1 LTIQWYPG
9 HMTKAKRMLQQEL
22 KTVDAAL
29 ELVDARIPASS
40 RNPDLE
46 ELITK
51 PRLMILTKSDLAD
64 PQLTDAWIEHY
75 KKNGE
80 SVIPVDLSGGQAVAE
95 IARAVKSMFPS
106 MRRDPRVMVVGV
118 PNVGKSTLINRIARR
133 KGAKVGARP
142 GVTRGKQ
149 WIRGSGLQLLD
160 SPGILWPKFEDQ
172 EIARKL
178 AVTAA
183 IRDEVLDQAE
193 LAIWL
198 LTFLHEYYPQNLTE
212 RYGELSVPDETNP
225 LDSGSLWMLEEIGK
239 KRGCLRSGGVV
250 DLDQAAVVVLTDFRT
265 GRLGRL
271 TLDRLEENNNASN

>member
-1 LTIQWYPG
+1 MTIQWYPG

-80 SVIPVDLSGGQAVAE
+80 SVISVDLSGGQAVAE

>member
-1 LTIQWYPG
+1 MTIQWYPG

-22 KTVDAAL
+22 RTVDAAL

-46 ELITK
+46 ELIKK

-64 PQLTDAWIEHY
+64 PEVTNAWVQYYQER
-75 KKNGE
+75 GE
-80 SVIPVDLSGGQAVAE
+80 TVIPVDLSGGQAVPV
-95 IARAVKSMFPS
+95 ITRAVKARFPD

-133 KGAKVGARP
+133 KGARVGARP

-149 WIRGSGLQLLD
+149 WIRGAGLQLLD

-172 EIARKL
+172 EVARKL

-183 IRDEVLDQAE
+183 IRDEVLDQAA

-198 LTFLHEYYPQNLTE
+198 LAFLDQYYPGSLTD
-212 RYGELSVPDETNP
+212 RYGELSLPDEHDDLNT
-225 LDSGSLWMLEEIGK
+225 GYLWMLEEIGK

-265 GRLGRL
+265 GKLGRI
-271 TLDRLEENNNASN
+271 TLDRLGEHSDAND

>member
-1 LTIQWYPG
+1 MTIQWYPG

-142 GVTRGKQ
+142 GVTRGK
-149 WIRGSGLQLLD
+149 RGSRIRPQLLD
-160 SPGILWPKFEDQ
+160 SGILWP
-172 EIARKL
+172 
-178 AVTAA
+178 
-183 IRDEVLDQAE
+183 
-193 LAIWL
+193 
-198 LTFLHEYYPQNLTE
+198 N
-212 RYGELSVPDETNP
+212 
-225 LDSGSLWMLEEIGK
+225 
-239 KRGCLRSGGVV
+239 
-250 DLDQAAVVVLTDFRT
+250 
-265 GRLGRL
+265 
-271 TLDRLEENNNASN
+271 